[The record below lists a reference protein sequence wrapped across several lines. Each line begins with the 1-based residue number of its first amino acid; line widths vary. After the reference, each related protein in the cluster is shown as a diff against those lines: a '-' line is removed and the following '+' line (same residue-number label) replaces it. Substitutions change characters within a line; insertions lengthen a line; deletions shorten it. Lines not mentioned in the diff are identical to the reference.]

1 MEPERG
7 AVYVEFLIVVIP
19 FLLMFF
25 GLSHLGL
32 LYAADLLVS
41 HAAAKA
47 VRAAIVILPDEYG
60 DYDGVEPNHIGTGGE
75 GLDAYRD
82 APDGGRLEAIR
93 KAARYAV
100 APIAPRLEIGN
111 PRSLAEAIGDSPTF
125 DTVAN
130 LLVTS
135 DLAVA
140 VTFPDGGGGYL
151 TELPSRGLIT
161 ARVTV
166 LYRCGVPI
174 MRSLVCHSYDELPD
188 RAKQEL
194 ATVGVSPL
202 MGMGTQL
209 LSWRFVAITAERTHS
224 NQGK

>member
-1 MEPERG
+1 MERERG

-25 GLSHLGL
+25 GLCHLGL

-60 DYDGVEPNHIGTGGE
+60 DYDGVEPNRIGTGGE
-75 GLDAYRD
+75 GLDAYRN

-93 KAARYAV
+93 KAARYATV
-100 APIAPRLEIGN
+100 PIAPKLDLGN
-111 PRSLAEAIGDSPTF
+111 PASLAEAIGGSLSIGD
-125 DTVAN
+125 V
-130 LLVTS
+130 VERVITS

-166 LYRCGVPI
+166 LYRCGVPM
-174 MRSLVCHSYDELPD
+174 MRSLVCHSYADLPD

-202 MGMGTQL
+202 MGMGAEL
-209 LSWRFVAITAERTHS
+209 LRWRFVAITAERTHS